1 MEMEMKMLGRWKR
14 RGDEELECVVRKRE
28 REVWTD
34 DRFGHITH
42 AGRTAVGMG

>member
-1 MEMEMKMLGRWKR
+1 MRTLNVKEG
-14 RGDEELECVVRKRE
+14 RE
-28 REVWTD
+28 RERERETEVWTD

>member
-1 MEMEMKMLGRWKR
+1 MCSK
-14 RGDEELECVVRKRE
+14 EERE